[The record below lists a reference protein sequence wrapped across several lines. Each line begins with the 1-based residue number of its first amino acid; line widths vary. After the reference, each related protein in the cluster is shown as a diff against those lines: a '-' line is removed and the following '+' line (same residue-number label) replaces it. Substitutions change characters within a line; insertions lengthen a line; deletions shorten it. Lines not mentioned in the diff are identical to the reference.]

1 VACRL
6 KRTWRVPPKRI
17 PPVGL
22 TGEYTGGMLTF
33 TNEDIWAKLASETG
47 NDSSS
52 IDFLPFSDVEA
63 SVKGDVRT
71 IREKSLPSEG
81 CRLDWLDLRHRY
93 RAPARSGVARHEG
106 GPCASGPREQGP
118 GPKGREGPAKISC
131 TDG

>member
-71 IREKSLPSEG
+71 IRESPFLPKDVDLTG
-81 CRLDWLDLRHRY
+81 WIYDTATGRL
-93 RAPARSGVARHEG
+93 
-106 GPCASGPREQGP
+106 REVV
-118 GPKGREGPAKISC
+118 
-131 TDG
+131 